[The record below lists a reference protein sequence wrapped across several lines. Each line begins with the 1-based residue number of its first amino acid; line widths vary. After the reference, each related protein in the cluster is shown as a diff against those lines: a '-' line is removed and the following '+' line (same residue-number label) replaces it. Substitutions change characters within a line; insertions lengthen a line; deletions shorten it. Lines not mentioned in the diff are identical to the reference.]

1 MPQGHFLPEGTRLT
15 TPDTRAVSTRA
26 AMEKAAE
33 EQRIIEGVV
42 TMCDASH
49 NLIVDFN
56 GMTGLIPRSEA
67 AMGVESGETKEIAV
81 LSRVGKPV
89 CFQII
94 GEGAGQYL
102 FSRARVQ
109 QRALHYFLQHLAPGD
124 VVQAR
129 VTHLEPFGAFVDV
142 GCGVTSLIGIEH
154 ISVSRISHPAERF
167 AVGQMVYAAVGSVD
181 PIRARISL
189 THRELLGTWLENAS
203 RFAPGETVS
212 GIVRGNEDYGIFVEL
227 APNLSGLAERKE
239 GISYGAGVSVY
250 IKSIIP
256 DKMKV
261 KLIVIDT
268 LEQAPS
274 ALIRLE
280 DYRITGGHLEHWR
293 YSPPDKNG
301 KITETWFGG
310 QS

>member
-1 MPQGHFLPEGTRLT
+1 MPENKLYPPEGLRPPSSFTLQSLRE
-15 TPDTRAVSTRA
+15 
-26 AMEKAAE
+26 AMEQNTVLE
-33 EQRIIEGVV
+33 DRVLR
-42 TMCDASH
+42 CDAGH
-49 NLIVDFN
+49 NLLLSLGGIQAR
-56 GMTGLIPRSEA
+56 IPREEVLSPWI
-67 AMGVESGETKEIAV
+67 SGAQRDIAV
-81 LSRVGKPV
+81 LSRVGKSV

-109 QRALHYFLQHLAPGD
+109 RRALHHFLQHLAPGD

-239 GISYGAGVSVY
+239 GIPDGAGVSVY

-268 LEQAPS
+268 LEQAPW
-274 ALIRLE
+274 ALIRPE